1 MSYGPYRIQPEGRAI
16 QVGEE
21 SQFLTGEREES
32 PSITEG
38 QGYRTATHICQGCG
52 AAFRNSRPA
61 GRIVR
66 FCSKQCRYK
75 EAPYWVPCSKC
86 HAALG
91 LGAKKSTKILGRK
104 EHVSM
109 CQYWKRHCISSV
121 PPKSGS
127 WRKELVSKG
136 INYVSREKKTDP
148 KSGWWGDEMD
158 AYAWMTEYYREMPDW
173 SYFWTIHRQRI
184 TSKAYYHGLT
194 EDQKRER
201 NARIIEKR
209 CPIEHRKR
217 LKEWKAVKRK
227 SDPEWNVAQVMRSR
241 LSSIMK
247 SNGAPSRS
255 VTQMEQYIGC
265 SLSELRNHLESRFTK
280 KMNWKNYGTY
290 WHVDHI
296 LPVSKFNH
304 FDPKQV
310 AQCWHFTNLAP
321 LSATANIRKGA
332 RILNPQMSLLL

>member
-1 MSYGPYRIQPEGRAI
+1 MSYGPYRIQPEGREI
-16 QVGEE
+16 QIGAQEQFVTGEYEEGSGSEE
-21 SQFLTGEREES
+21 S
-32 PSITEG
+32 

-61 GRIVR
+61 GSIVR

-91 LGAKKSTKILGRK
+91 LGCKKSTKLIGK
-104 EHVSM
+104 KDYTSVS
-109 CQYWKRHCISSV
+109 QYWKRHGISSV
-121 PPKSGS
+121 LPKSGS

-136 INYVSREKKTDP
+136 IGYCSFEKKP
-148 KSGWWGDEMD
+148 EVGWWGDAQTAALWID
-158 AYAWMTEYYREMPDW
+158 GYKPKLPDW
-173 SYFWTIHRQRI
+173 SYIWTLH
-184 TSKAYYHGLT
+184 KAVIASNRSYHALSPKEKT
-194 EDQKRER
+194 ER
-201 NARIIEKR
+201 NRRNNKR
-209 CPIEHRKR
+209 KKYDQAQYLR
-217 LKEWKAVKRK
+217 EWKAEKRK
-227 SDPEWNVAQVMRSR
+227 SDPAWNVAQVMRSR
-241 LSSIMK
+241 LSLMMK
-247 SNGAPSRS
+247 ANGAPSRS

-280 KMNWKNYGTY
+280 KMNWENYGTY

-304 FDPKQV
+304 LDPNQV

>member
-1 MSYGPYRIQPEGRAI
+1 MSYGPYRIQPEGREI
-16 QVGEE
+16 QIGAQEQFVTRECEEGSGSEE
-21 SQFLTGEREES
+21 S
-32 PSITEG
+32 

-91 LGAKKSTKILGRK
+91 LGCKKSRQLLGKK
-104 EHVSM
+104 EYSSISI
-109 CQYWKRHCISSV
+109 YWKKHGIV
-121 PPKSGS
+121 PALPKSGS

-184 TSKAYYHGLT
+184 TSKAYYHGLSDK
-194 EDQKRER
+194 EKAER
-201 NARIIEKR
+201 NKR
-209 CPIEHRKR
+209 NSSRKKYDQAKYLR
-217 LKEWKAVKRK
+217 DWKTEKRK
-227 SDPEWNVAQVMRSR
+227 SDPAWNVAQVMRSR

-247 SNGAPSRS
+247 SNGALSRS

-304 FDPKQV
+304 LDPNQV

-332 RILNPQMSLLL
+332 RILNPQMSLML